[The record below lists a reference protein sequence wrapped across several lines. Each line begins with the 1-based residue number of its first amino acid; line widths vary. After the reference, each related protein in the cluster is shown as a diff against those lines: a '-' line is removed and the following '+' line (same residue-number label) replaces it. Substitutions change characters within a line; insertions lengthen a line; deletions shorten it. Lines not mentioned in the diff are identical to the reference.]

1 MVRKSLLMCVLMMIL
16 PLCACRADGSTAPQE
31 RALAIRTDY
40 LSADGCTAQVT
51 LTADYGR
58 RVYCYQGG
66 VTANGQETVLTLTA
80 PEEVAGVVARLKN
93 GGSALEYD
101 GAVVETGPLSDD
113 GLTPL
118 GAVPALLEAARSAF
132 MDSSTLESVDGQNLL
147 RVLCRDPALDPGQGQ
162 EFTLWFDPGSGALLQ
177 GELSLDGH
185 RVITCQF
192 QQFTLL

>member
-1 MVRKSLLMCVLMMIL
+1 MVRRSRLMCVLMMIL
-16 PLCACRADGSTAPQE
+16 PLCACRAGGGTTAQE
-31 RALAIRTDY
+31 QALAIRTNY
-40 LSADGCTAQVT
+40 LSAAGCTAQVT
-51 LTADYGR
+51 LTADYGQ

-66 VTANGQETVLTLTA
+66 VTVNGQQTVLTLTA
-80 PEEVAGVVARLKN
+80 PEEVAGVTARLQE
-93 GGSALEYD
+93 GSSVLEYD
-101 GAVVETGPLSDD
+101 GAVVETGPVSDD

-132 MDSSTLESVDGQNLL
+132 MDSSTLESVNGQSLL
-147 RVLCRDPALDPGQGQ
+147 RVVYRDPALDPGQGQ

-177 GELSLDGH
+177 GELSLDGR